1 MMFKVDSMDVQRNY
15 IRVAKVWMEEP
26 YLSRFYS
33 EARIKLNKNQE
44 PVIHYGNITGIFYW
58 NDMIL

>member
-1 MMFKVDSMDVQRNY
+1 MTFKVDSMDVQRNY

-44 PVIHYGNITGIFYW
+44 PVIHYGNITGIFY
-58 NDMIL
+58 